1 MSFSWVIFL
10 FFGCVCLLVK
20 QVSEFSSKEYGVEQN
35 LDKMQSAWTGV
46 KFEYSVWH
54 ATGTSVIRAVDD
66 IQQMLEEHLVKT
78 QSLATSPYIGP
89 FEDRV
94 KLWLEKLNLVQE
106 VWKIKRLNGFHGYD
120 IYTSAIYI
128 YIYTI
133 VSCPLRFSFFQ
144 EDFIHSILYVSHQ
157 KHLLSERFDQNKS
170 SAKTLHPE
178 FFRPIVIR
186 LLDLGMHAGT

>member
-1 MSFSWVIFL
+1 M
-10 FFGCVCLLVK
+10 CLLVK

-46 KFEYSVWH
+46 KFEYSIWH

-128 YIYTI
+128 YIYD
-133 VSCPLRFSFFQ
+133 C
-144 EDFIHSILYVSHQ
+144 
-157 KHLLSERFDQNKS
+157 LLSSSVFLFPGRFYTFHPLCKPS
-170 SAKTLHPE
+170 KASAL
-178 FFRPIVIR
+178 
-186 LLDLGMHAGT
+186 

>member
-1 MSFSWVIFL
+1 
-10 FFGCVCLLVK
+10 
-20 QVSEFSSKEYGVEQN
+20 
-35 LDKMQSAWTGV
+35 V
-46 KFEYSVWH
+46 KFEYAVWH

-106 VWKIKRLNGFHGYD
+106 VWKIKRLNWFHGYD

-128 YIYTI
+128 YIRLSL
-133 VSCPLRFSFFQ
+133 VLFGFPFSRK
-144 EDFIHSILYVSHQ
+144 ILYIPS
-157 KHLLSERFDQNKS
+157 
-170 SAKTLHPE
+170 
-178 FFRPIVIR
+178 I
-186 LLDLGMHAGT
+186 M

>member
-1 MSFSWVIFL
+1 
-10 FFGCVCLLVK
+10 
-20 QVSEFSSKEYGVEQN
+20 
-35 LDKMQSAWTGV
+35 V
-46 KFEYSVWH
+46 KFEYAVWH

-106 VWKIKRLNGFHGYD
+106 VWKIKRLNWFHGYD

-133 VSCPLRFSFFQ
+133 VSCPLWFSFFQ
-144 EDFIHSILYVSHQ
+144 EDFIHSIHYVSHQ
-157 KHLLSERFDQNKS
+157 KHLEHSDKS
-170 SAKTLHPE
+170 SSWSA
-178 FFRPIVIR
+178 FN
-186 LLDLGMHAGT
+186 

>member
-1 MSFSWVIFL
+1 
-10 FFGCVCLLVK
+10 
-20 QVSEFSSKEYGVEQN
+20 VSSCGLKSSTWFK
-35 LDKMQSAWTGV
+35 
-46 KFEYSVWH
+46 
-54 ATGTSVIRAVDD
+54 
-66 IQQMLEEHLVKT
+66 
-78 QSLATSPYIGP
+78 IGP